1 MVQKNM
7 RLVCDGGT
15 GTILGRY
22 PKIPLDRRYS
32 QESITLVLLITGS
45 ASEGETTSDVLSKV
59 VQSFSMNSVVVV
71 LVVGFM

>member
-7 RLVCDGGT
+7 RLIGDGGT

-45 ASEGETTSDVLSKV
+45 ASEGETTSDVLSKF
-59 VQSFSMNSVVVV
+59 VQRFSMNGVVV
-71 LVVGFM
+71 VVGFM

>member
-1 MVQKNM
+1 MQMVQKNM
-7 RLVCDGGT
+7 QVVGDGGT

-45 ASEGETTSDVLSKV
+45 ASEQETTSDVLSKGCSTV
-59 VQSFSMNSVVVV
+59 FNEWCGGSC
-71 LVVGFM
+71 